1 MKKIDVFDLLN
12 EGRLALSGNW
22 SKGVL
27 ATLSFAG
34 AYFVAYFL
42 LYVVLLLCGIDFDS
56 DVTTF
61 FELPVDIFFGTPL
74 EFGLLLMFFFFVKEA
89 KVMEM
94 KDVFCAFNGTYYW
107 KSIGVNV
114 LMVIYIFLWML
125 LLIVPGIVKALS
137 YSMAPYIIAEN
148 PEMSCEEA
156 IQRSM
161 KMMDGHKMEFFLLW
175 LSFIGWCV
183 LGLLTLCIGY
193 LWLVPYIYTTTVA
206 FYEDVKAEY
215 ESKQVVEA

>member
-161 KMMDGHKMEFFLLW
+161 KMMDGHKMELFVLALCGVGLCLLSAVTLFIGLLW
-175 LSFIGWCV
+175 IMPWLSV
-183 LGLLTLCIGY
+183 
-193 LWLVPYIYTTTVA
+193 VSA
-206 FYEDVKAEY
+206 KFYFAVKADY
-215 ESKQVVEA
+215 EGVDVIVE